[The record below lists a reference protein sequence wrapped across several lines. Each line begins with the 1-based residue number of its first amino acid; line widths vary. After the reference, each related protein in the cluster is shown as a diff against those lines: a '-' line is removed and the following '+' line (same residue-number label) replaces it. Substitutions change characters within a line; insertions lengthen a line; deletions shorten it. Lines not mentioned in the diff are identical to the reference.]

1 MKSEAKK
8 AIRIGLLCTIAYLA
22 VYVARNMLGVVSPGM
37 IETGRYTE
45 AYIGTIS
52 TGYLIAYACGQLIN
66 GAIGDKV
73 IARYMIS
80 GGLLGAGL
88 CNIALP
94 YAPDLVTTTVL
105 YSLSGFFL
113 SMIYGPMTKSVSE
126 NVKPEYAARVAL
138 GYTIA
143 SFLGSPAAGVVAML
157 TNWQNAFLV
166 CGGILVSMGIIAFFS
181 FLHLEKKGLIIYKFG
196 KSNRVPMKEGLKRLL
211 EHNIIKYSF
220 VSVLTGIVRT
230 TVVFWVPTYLAQYLE
245 FTPNVA
251 VAIFSGVT
259 LAMSVGPFLN
269 TLLVYEKLFKRNRG
283 KTVLFMFCVSAA
295 AFLLMF
301 LWKQPVFSVAMLT
314 IALVANGGAATMLWS
329 TYCPSL
335 HKTGLVSTA
344 TGYLDFMS
352 YMGAAAANLIF
363 SNAVAQIGWGWLI
376 LSWAGLMGIGVIVGL
391 KKERQ
396 AE

>member
-1 MKSEAKK
+1 MTTEAKK

-66 GAIGDKV
+66 GAIGDKI
-73 IARYMIS
+73 IAQYMIS

-88 CNIALP
+88 CNMALP
-94 YAPDLVTTTVL
+94 FAPDLLTTTIL
-105 YSLSGFFL
+105 YSVSGFFL

-126 NVKPEYAARVAL
+126 NVKQEHAARVAL

-157 TNWQNAFLV
+157 TNWQNAFLI
-166 CGGILVSMGIIAFFS
+166 CGGILIGMGVIT
-181 FLHLEKKGLIIYKFG
+181 FLCFLRFEKKGLIVYKNA
-196 KSNRVPMKEGLKRLL
+196 KADKVPMAVGLKRLL
-211 EHNIIKYSF
+211 DHHIIKYSF

-230 TVVFWVPTYLAQYLE
+230 TVVFWVPTYLAQYLG
-245 FTPNVA
+245 FSSTAA

-259 LAMSVGPFLN
+259 LAMSVAPFVN

-283 KTVLFMFCVSAA
+283 KTVLCMFSVSAS
-295 AFLLMF
+295 AFLAMF
-301 LWKQPVFSVAMLT
+301 FCKQPVISVGLLAL
-314 IALVANGGAATMLWS
+314 ALVANGGAATMLWS

-335 HKTGLVSTA
+335 HATGLVSTA
-344 TGYLDFMS
+344 TGFLDFMS

-363 SNAVAQIGWGWLI
+363 SNAVAYIGWGWLI
-376 LSWAGLMGIGVIVGL
+376 LSWAGLMGIGVLVGL
-391 KKERQ
+391 KKE
-396 AE
+396 

>member
-1 MKSEAKK
+1 MNSEAKK
-8 AIRIGLLCTIAYLA
+8 AIRIGLLCTISYLA
-22 VYVARNMLGVVSPGM
+22 VYVARNILGVVSPGM

-66 GAIGDKV
+66 GAIGDK
-73 IARYMIS
+73 IISRFMIS
-80 GGLLGAGL
+80 GGLLGAGI

-94 YAPDLVTTTVL
+94 YAPNLLTTTVL
-105 YSLSGFFL
+105 YSISGFFL
-113 SMIYGPMTKSVSE
+113 SMIYGPMTKTVSE

-143 SFLGSPAAGVVAML
+143 SFLGSPVAGVVAML
-157 TNWQNAFLV
+157 TNWQNAFIV
-166 CGGILVSMGIIAFFS
+166 CGGILVGMGIIS
-181 FLHLEKKGLIIYKFG
+181 YMCFLLLEKRGLVVYRNG
-196 KSNRVPMKEGLKRLL
+196 KNDRVPMGVGLKRLL
-211 EHNIIKYSF
+211 EHHIIKYSF

-230 TVVFWVPTYLAQYLE
+230 TVVFWVPTYLAQYLH

-259 LAMSVGPFLN
+259 LAMSIGPFLN
-269 TLLVYEKLFKRNRG
+269 TLLVYERLFKRNRG
-283 KTVLFMFCVSAA
+283 KTVLCMFSVSTA

-314 IALVANGGAATMLWS
+314 LALVANGGAATMLWS

-335 HKTGLVSTA
+335 EATGLVSTA

-363 SNAVAQIGWGWLI
+363 SNAVAAIGWGWLI
-376 LSWAGLMGIGVIVGL
+376 LSWAGLMGIGVLVGL
-391 KKERQ
+391 KKE
-396 AE
+396 

>member
-1 MKSEAKK
+1 MNCETKK
-8 AIRIGLLCTIAYLA
+8 AIRIGLLCTISYLA
-22 VYVARNMLGVVSPGM
+22 VYVARNILGVVSPGM

-52 TGYLIAYACGQLIN
+52 TGYLISYACGQLIN
-66 GAIGDKV
+66 GAIGDK
-73 IARYMIS
+73 IISRFMIS
-80 GGLLGAGL
+80 GGLLGAGI

-94 YAPDLVTTTVL
+94 YAPNLLTTTIL
-105 YSLSGFFL
+105 YSISGFFL
-113 SMIYGPMTKSVSE
+113 SMIYGPMTKTVSE
-126 NVKPEYAARVAL
+126 NVKPVYAARVAL

-157 TNWQNAFLV
+157 TNWQNAFIV
-166 CGGILVSMGIIAFFS
+166 CGGILVTMGAIS
-181 FLHLEKKGLIIYKFG
+181 YMCFLLLEKKGLVVYRNG
-196 KSNRVPMKEGLKRLL
+196 KNDRVPMGVGLKRLL
-211 EHNIIKYSF
+211 EHHIIKYSF

-230 TVVFWVPTYLAQYLE
+230 TVVFWVPTYLAQYLR

-259 LAMSVGPFLN
+259 LAMSIGPFLN
-269 TLLVYEKLFKRNRG
+269 TLLVYERLFKRNRG
-283 KTVLFMFCVSAA
+283 KTVLCMFSVSAA

-314 IALVANGGAATMLWS
+314 LALVANGGAATMLWS

-335 HKTGLVSTA
+335 EATGLVSTA

-352 YMGAAAANLIF
+352 YMGAAVANLVF
-363 SNAVAQIGWGWLI
+363 SNAVAAIGWGWLI
-376 LSWAGLMGIGVIVGL
+376 LSWAGLMGIGVLVGL
-391 KKERQ
+391 KKE
-396 AE
+396 

>member
-1 MKSEAKK
+1 MNSEAKK

-66 GAIGDKV
+66 GAIGDK
-73 IARYMIS
+73 IISRYMIS

-94 YAPDLVTTTVL
+94 FAPDLLTTTVL
-105 YSLSGFFL
+105 YSVSGFFL
-113 SMIYGPMTKSVSE
+113 SMIYGPMTKTVSE
-126 NVKPEYAARVAL
+126 NVKQEHAARAAL

-166 CGGILVSMGIIAFFS
+166 CGGILTGMGVIS
-181 FLHLEKKGLIIYKFG
+181 FLSFLRLEKAGLIVYRFR
-196 KSNRVPMKEGLKRLL
+196 NDQRVPMGVGLKRLL
-211 EHNIIKYSF
+211 EHHIIKYAF
-220 VSVLTGIVRT
+220 VATLTGIVRT
-230 TVVFWVPTYLAQYLE
+230 TVVFWVPTYLAQYLH
-245 FTPNVA
+245 FTPTVA

-259 LAMSVGPFLN
+259 LAMSVGPFVD

-283 KTVLFMFCVSAA
+283 KTVLCMFSISAA

-301 LWKQPVFSVAMLT
+301 LWKQPVFSVVMLT
-314 IALVANGGAATMLWS
+314 LALVANGGASTMLWS

-335 HKTGLVSTA
+335 HTTGLVSTA
-344 TGYLDFMS
+344 TGFLDFMS
-352 YMGAAAANLIF
+352 YMGAAAANLAF
-363 SNAVAQIGWGWLI
+363 SNAVAYIGWGWLI
-376 LSWAGLMGIGVIVGL
+376 LSWAGLMGIGVLVGL
-391 KKERQ
+391 KKE
-396 AE
+396 

>member
-1 MKSEAKK
+1 MRSEAKK
-8 AIRIGLLCTIAYLA
+8 ALRIGSLCAVSYLA
-22 VYVARNMLGVVSPGM
+22 VYVARNLLSVVSPGM
-37 IETGRYTE
+37 IETGRYDE
-45 AYIGTIS
+45 VYIGTIS

-66 GAIGDKV
+66 GAIGDKI

-88 CNIALP
+88 CNLALP
-94 YAPDLVTTTVL
+94 FAPNLLLTTIL
-105 YSLSGFFL
+105 YSISGFFL
-113 SMIYGPMTKSVSE
+113 SMIYGPMTKAVSE
-126 NVKPEYAARVAL
+126 NVKPELAARVAL

-166 CGGILVSMGIIAFFS
+166 CGGILVGMGIICFVS
-181 FLHLEKKGLIIYKFG
+181 FLHLEKKGLVVYRTG
-196 KSNRVPMKEGLKRLL
+196 KENRVSLRKGLKTLL
-211 EHNIIKYSF
+211 EHHIIKYSF

-245 FTPNVA
+245 LTPTVA

-259 LAMSVGPFLN
+259 LAMSLAPFVN
-269 TLLVYEKLFKRNRG
+269 TFLVYEWLFKRNRA
-283 KTVLFMFCVSAA
+283 KTLLFMFSLSTV
-295 AFLLMF
+295 AFLMMF
-301 LWKQPVFSVAMLT
+301 LCKQPVVSVTMLT
-314 IALVANGGAATMLWS
+314 VALMSNGGAATMLWS

-335 HKTGLVSTA
+335 HTTGLVSTA

-363 SNAVAQIGWGWLI
+363 SNAVAVIGWGWLI
-376 LSWAGLMGIGVIVGL
+376 LSWAALMGVGVLVGL
-391 KKERQ
+391 KKE
-396 AE
+396 

>member
-1 MKSEAKK
+1 MNSEAKK

-22 VYVARNMLGVVSPGM
+22 VYVARNILGVVSPSM
-37 IETGRYTE
+37 IETGRYSE

-66 GAIGDKV
+66 GAIGDK
-73 IARYMIS
+73 IISRYMIS

-94 YAPDLVTTTVL
+94 FAPDLLTTTIL
-105 YSLSGFFL
+105 YSVSGFFL
-113 SMIYGPMTKSVSE
+113 SMIYGPMTKTVSE
-126 NVKPEYAARVAL
+126 NIRPEYAARVAL

-166 CGGILVSMGIIAFFS
+166 CGGILVGMGVNSFVS
-181 FLHLEKKGLIIYKFG
+181 FLHLEKKGLVVYKFG
-196 KSNRVPMKEGLKRLL
+196 KNNRVPMRVGLKRLL
-211 EHNIIKYSF
+211 EHHIIKYSF
-220 VSVLTGIVRT
+220 VSVLSGIVRT
-230 TVVFWVPTYLAQYLE
+230 TVVFWVPTYLAQYLN
-245 FTPNVA
+245 FTPNTA

-269 TLLVYEKLFKRNRG
+269 TLLVYERLFKRNRG
-283 KTVLFMFCVSAA
+283 KTVLCMFSVSAA
-295 AFLLMF
+295 AFLAMF
-301 LWKQPVFSVAMLT
+301 FCKQPVIGVILLT
-314 IALVANGGAATMLWS
+314 VALVANGGAATMLWS

-335 HKTGLVSTA
+335 QATGLVSTA

-363 SNAVAQIGWGWLI
+363 SNAVATIGWGWLI
-376 LSWAGLMGIGVIVGL
+376 LSWAGLMGIGVLVGL
-391 KKERQ
+391 KKE
-396 AE
+396 

>member
-1 MKSEAKK
+1 MNSEAKK

-52 TGYLIAYACGQLIN
+52 TGYLISYACGQLIN
-66 GAIGDKV
+66 GAIGDKI

-80 GGLLGAGL
+80 GGLLGAGI

-94 YAPDLVTTTVL
+94 FAPNLLTTTVL
-105 YSLSGFFL
+105 YSVSGFFL

-126 NVKPEYAARVAL
+126 NVKQDHAARVAL

-157 TNWQNAFLV
+157 TNWQNAFMV
-166 CGGILVSMGIIAFFS
+166 CGGILVIMGVITLLAFLRF
-181 FLHLEKKGLIIYKFG
+181 ERKGLIRYRNAK
-196 KSNRVPMKEGLKRLL
+196 NDRVPMGVGLKRLL
-211 EHNIIKYSF
+211 DHHIIKYSF

-230 TVVFWVPTYLAQYLE
+230 TVVFWVPTYLAQYLG
-245 FTPNVA
+245 FSATTAVA
-251 VAIFSGVT
+251 VFSGVT
-259 LAMSVGPFLN
+259 LAMSVGPFVD
-269 TLLVYEKLFKRNRG
+269 TLLVYERIFKRNRG
-283 KTVLFMFCVSAA
+283 KTVLFMFSISAA
-295 AFLLMF
+295 TFLLMF
-301 LWKQPVFSVAMLT
+301 FCKQPVIGVGLLAL
-314 IALVANGGAATMLWS
+314 ALVANGGAATMLWS
-329 TYCPSL
+329 SYCPSL
-335 HKTGLVSTA
+335 HATGLVSTA

-363 SNAVAQIGWGWLI
+363 SNAVAYIGWDWLI
-376 LSWAGLMGIGVIVGL
+376 LSWAGLMGVGVLVGL
-391 KKERQ
+391 KKE
-396 AE
+396 

>member
-1 MKSEAKK
+1 MKGEVKK

-22 VYVARNMLGVVSPGM
+22 VYVARNILGVVSPGM

-52 TGYLIAYACGQLIN
+52 TGYLIAYACGQLLN
-66 GAIGDKV
+66 GAIGDKI

-80 GGLLGAGL
+80 GGLLGAGI
-88 CNIALP
+88 CNLALP
-94 YAPDLVTTTVL
+94 FAPDLLITTVL
-105 YSLSGFFL
+105 YSASGFFL
-113 SMIYGPMTKSVSE
+113 SMVYGPMTKTVSE
-126 NVKPEYAARVAL
+126 NVQPKYAARVAL

-166 CGGILVSMGIIAFFS
+166 CGGILVGMGVVSYIS
-181 FLHLEKKGLIIYKFG
+181 FLFLEKKGLVVYRTG
-196 KSNRVPMKEGLKRLL
+196 KENKVPFLQGLKRLL
-211 EHNIIKYSF
+211 EHHIVKYSF

-245 FTPNVA
+245 LTPNVA
-251 VAIFSGVT
+251 VALFSGIT
-259 LAMSVGPFLN
+259 LVMSLAPFLN
-269 TLLVYEKLFKRNRG
+269 TLLVYEWLFKRNRG
-283 KTVLFMFCVSAA
+283 RTVLFMFSLSAA
-295 AFLLMF
+295 AFLGMF
-301 LWKQPVFSVAMLT
+301 LWKQPVFSVVMLT

-335 HKTGLVSTA
+335 NTTGLVSTA

-363 SNAVAQIGWGWLI
+363 SNAVADIGWHWLI
-376 LSWAGLMGIGVIVGL
+376 LSWAALMGVGVLVGL
-391 KKERQ
+391 KKE
-396 AE
+396 